1 VDKEIEKVGFMPDAT
16 KYGMAEGQT
25 NGNGH
30 HHQNDSGISEK
41 QLVLI
46 NRIVKENNI
55 NKTEVENMS
64 VEFFGGGVRTLNR
77 MQGSQL
83 IDELFVKYP
92 RKGTNGNGNGGR
104 RYQRQ
109 PART

>member
-1 VDKEIEKVGFMPDAT
+1 
-16 KYGMAEGQT
+16 
-25 NGNGH
+25 
-30 HHQNDSGISEK
+30 
-41 QLVLI
+41 
-46 NRIVKENNI
+46 
-55 NKTEVENMS
+55 
-64 VEFFGGGVRTLNR
+64 